1 MKVEFYRHDLSE
13 TEMTALGEVMN
24 SPFLTAGPKTTEF
37 EAKFAQYLGVKHC
50 AGLMSCTAGL
60 FLALKAMNIGPGDE
74 VIVPAMTFIAS
85 ANVVLHCG
93 ANPVLVDVEPDT
105 GVIDVDAAAR
115 AVTERTRAIIPVHL
129 YGQMADMKA
138 LRSLADEYGLV
149 LIEDAAH
156 AIESRRDGYQTGQIG
171 DACAFSFY
179 ATKNITCGEGGA
191 LVTNDARMNE
201 RVRILRQHGM
211 SKSAADRY
219 HGKYQHWD
227 MIDLGFKFNMFD
239 IQAAMLLPQF
249 EKMEK
254 NLRRRE
260 EICSYYEKEFRAA
273 GVDFPIVRPGS
284 RSARHMFTVWA
295 PRGQRDDILKTL
307 QEKEIGVAVNY
318 RAIHLLTYYRDHFGY
333 KEGMLPNAEMIGDRT
348 LTIPLY
354 PKLTDAE
361 VEYVAKSVIEAHKH
375 KLKKCG

>member
-1 MKVEFYRHDLSE
+1 MKVEFYRHSLSDI
-13 TEMTALGEVMN
+13 EMKALKEVIE

-37 EAKFAQYLGVKHC
+37 ETKFAQYLGVKHC
-50 AGLMSCTAGL
+50 VGLTSCTAGL
-60 FLALKAMNIGPGDE
+60 FLALRAMNIGPGDE

-105 GVIDVDAAAR
+105 GLIDVDAAAR

-138 LRSLADEYGLV
+138 LRALADEYGLV
-149 LIEDAAH
+149 LVEDAAH
-156 AIESRRDGYQTGQIG
+156 AIESRRDGYKTGQIG

-191 LVTNDARMNE
+191 LTTNDSRMNE
-201 RVRILRQHGM
+201 RVHILRQHGM
-211 SKSAADRY
+211 SKSAAERY

-227 MIDLGFKFNMFD
+227 MIDLGFKYNMFD
-239 IQAAMLLPQF
+239 IQAAMLLPQLGTI
-249 EKMEK
+249 EK
-254 NLRRRE
+254 NLKRRE
-260 EICSYYEKEFRAA
+260 EISSYYEKEFRSA
-273 GVDFPIVRPGS
+273 GVDFPIVREGS

-318 RAIHLLTYYRDHFGY
+318 RAIHLLSYYRDHFGY

-354 PKLTDAE
+354 PKMTDAE
-361 VEYVAKSVIEAHKH
+361 VEYVAKSVIEAHNH
-375 KLKKCG
+375 KLKKSG